1 MADLEGSKTSAG
13 EIVHVEMVDDLKDI
27 GHHTAASRILAIQS
41 LALSQKVASEGGWR
55 SQAPSVSCLQQVD
68 FYYSLG
74 FLSDHSISQ
83 LAWIG
88 SSAPFIHSII
98 GMPVGRL
105 YDGILSPPRRADGR
119 ICTKYYQV
127 FLCQGLLIGLSTGF
141 LSQPTIHYFEKRRAF
156 VMGIATSGASLGGVV
171 YPMLLNNLFTQYGF
185 AWGVR
190 IAGFMIFALLIF
202 ANFAMTTRLP
212 TRHRGRATVHAAS
225 SGDLINAV
233 APENIPKINWKTFL
247 NPAYVISIIG
257 MAFIMVGATF
267 PFSYLQVFAEAN
279 HVIDENFAFYVLS
292 IMMSGSVFGA
302 SFWAYVADHYGSL
315 NVVIFAIFI
324 CGGLQWALLG
334 ANIRVAV
341 AMIGVI
347 YGFFSSADQ
356 ALMTPVFATLSLNV
370 TELDQ
375 RMGYGYFLIG
385 IGSLVGPPITGALLG
400 ADKVWWK
407 AILFSSAALQLGG
420 SF

>member
-1 MADLEGSKTSAG
+1 MADLDGSKTHAG

-27 GHHTAASRILAIQS
+27 GHHTAAIPNSRDPVVS
-41 LALSQKVASEGGWR
+41 SYPEGGLRGWMAVAGAFCVMFTT
-55 SQAPSVSCLQQVD
+55 S
-68 FYYSLG
+68 G
-74 FLSDHSISQ
+74 F
-83 LAWIG
+83 
-88 SSAPFIHSII
+88 
-98 GMPVGRL
+98 
-105 YDGILSPPRRADGR
+105 
-119 ICTKYYQV
+119 YYQV

-141 LSQPTIHYFEKRRAF
+141 LSQPTMSVLSHYFEKRRAF

-190 IAGFMIFALLIF
+190 IANVSKAGFMIFALLIF
-202 ANFAMTTRLP
+202 SNFAMTTRLP

-225 SGDLINAV
+225 SGDLIN

-302 SFWAYVADHYGSL
+302 SFWAYVADHHGSL
-315 NVVIFAIFI
+315 SVVVFAIFI

-334 ANIRVAV
+334 ANTRVAV

-370 TELDQ
+370 TELGQ

-385 IGSLVGPPITGALLG
+385 IGSLVPQSPAPFSVQIKCGEKP
-400 ADKVWWK
+400 
-407 AILFSSAALQLGG
+407 FSSAR
-420 SF
+420 